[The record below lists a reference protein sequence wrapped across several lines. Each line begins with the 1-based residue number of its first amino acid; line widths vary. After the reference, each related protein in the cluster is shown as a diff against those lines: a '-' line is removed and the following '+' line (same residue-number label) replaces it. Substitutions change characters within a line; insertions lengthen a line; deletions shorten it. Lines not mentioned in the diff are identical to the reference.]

1 MNKISK
7 TKPTLEVVLE
17 VSERFPD
24 LHDQVTK
31 LLGAKY
37 DTPANDLSLLCSY
50 FRIQSARIKPN
61 WK

>member
-1 MNKISK
+1 MTTISK
-7 TKPTLEVVLE
+7 TKPTLEVVQE

-37 DTPANDLSLLCSY
+37 DTPANELSLLCSY

>member
-1 MNKISK
+1 MTSISK
-7 TKPTLEVVLE
+7 TKPTLEVVQE

-24 LHDQVTK
+24 LHEQVTK

-37 DTPANDLSLLCSY
+37 DTHANDLSLLCSY

-61 WK
+61 K